1 MKLNCQKG
9 DLAIIVKDDGKLE
22 NLGLIVK
29 VVKWYGM
36 KKFYSYSHRNQ
47 KWTKPKKTLCAW
59 TVEVLS
65 ENSAISYG
73 TTTGKVYSKKRGWFP
88 DSYLK
93 RLPKLCEENTLEEN
107 FTVIKSKE
115 TV

>member
-1 MKLNCQKG
+1 MKLNCQQG

-29 VVKWYGM
+29 VVRWYGM
-36 KKFYSYSHRNQ
+36 KKIYSYNHHTQ
-47 KWTKPKKTLCAW
+47 KWTKPTRTLYAW

-65 ENSAISYG
+65 ENSTISYG

-107 FTVIKSKE
+107 LTVIKSKE

>member
-1 MKLNCQKG
+1 MKLNCQQG

-22 NLGLIVK
+22 NLGLIVR
-29 VVKWYGM
+29 VVSKYGM
-36 KKFYSYSHRNQ
+36 KKFYSYSQRRQTWN
-47 KWTKPKKTLCAW
+47 KRPRRLFAW

-65 ENSAISYG
+65 EYG
-73 TTTGKVYSKKRGWFP
+73 TLTYEDCFGTLYGYKSGEIP

-107 FTVIKSKE
+107 LTVIKSKE

>member
-1 MKLNCQKG
+1 MKLNCQEG

-29 VVKWYGM
+29 VVRWYGM
-36 KKFYSYSHRNQ
+36 KEIYSYNHHTQ
-47 KWTKPKKTLCAW
+47 KWTKPTITLYAW

-65 ENSAISYG
+65 ENSTISYG

-93 RLPKLCEENTLEEN
+93 RLPKLCEENSLEEN
-107 FTVIKSKE
+107 LTVIKSKE
-115 TV
+115 TI

>member
-1 MKLNCQKG
+1 MKLNCQEG

-22 NLGLIVK
+22 NLGLIVR
-29 VVKWYGM
+29 VVSHYGM
-36 KKFYSYSHRNQ
+36 KKFYSYSHLNQ
-47 KWTKPKKTLCAW
+47 KWTKPTRSLYAW

-65 ENSAISYG
+65 ENSAISYA
-73 TTTGKVYSKKRGWFP
+73 TPSGKEYRKKCGCCP

-107 FTVIKSKE
+107 LTVIKSKE

>member
-1 MKLNCQKG
+1 MKLNCQQG

-29 VVKWYGM
+29 VVRWYGM
-36 KKFYSYSHRNQ
+36 KKFYSYSHLNQ
-47 KWTKPKKTLCAW
+47 KWTKPTKTLCAW

-65 ENSAISYG
+65 ENGAISYG

-93 RLPKLCEENTLEEN
+93 RLPKLCEENTLEQY

>member
-1 MKLNCQKG
+1 MKLNCQQG

-29 VVKWYGM
+29 VVRWYGM
-36 KKFYSYSHRNQ
+36 KKIYSYNHHNQ
-47 KWTKPKKTLCAW
+47 KWTKPTRTLYAW

-65 ENSAISYG
+65 ENSTISYG
-73 TTTGKVYSKKRGWFP
+73 TTTGKVYSKKRGWCP
-88 DSYLK
+88 DNYLK
-93 RLPKLCEENTLEEN
+93 RLPKLCEENTLEQN

>member
-1 MKLNCQKG
+1 MKLNCQEG

-29 VVKWYGM
+29 VVRWYGIG
-36 KKFYSYSHRNQ
+36 KFSSYNHRKQ
-47 KWTKPKKTLCAW
+47 TWTKRTRTLYAW

-65 ENSAISYG
+65 ENSSISYA
-73 TTTGKVYSKKRGWFP
+73 TPSGKECRKKCGWFP

>member
-1 MKLNCQKG
+1 MKLNCQQG

-29 VVKWYGM
+29 VVRWYGM
-36 KKFYSYSHRNQ
+36 KKIYSYNHHNQ
-47 KWTKPKKTLCAW
+47 KWTKPTKTLCAW

-107 FTVIKSKE
+107 LTVIKSKE